1 MSSTGAWLWRTL
13 VFLLYLFLLAPLLI
27 IIVISFNDAPYLIF
41 PPESWSF
48 RWYEE
53 LLTTEAFV
61 SGFQRSIIL
70 ATLTTILALI
80 IGVPAAWA
88 ISRFDFPGRGI
99 FVAFFTMPLMVPGI
113 ILGLGM
119 LLVFSR
125 YDLTSTYPGLLA
137 AHLVVTLPFVIRI
150 VGTSMLTL
158 APEYEEA
165 ALSLGATPRQ
175 AFWRVT
181 LPLVRPGLVA
191 GSAIAFL
198 TSFDEVVLTLFL
210 VGTTMKTLPVEVF
223 NYVQTRTD
231 PLVAALS
238 VVLVGFSIIL
248 VLVIERSA
256 GLRKVL

>member
-1 MSSTGAWLWRTL
+1 MSTL
-13 VFLLYLFLLAPLLI
+13 GSWVWGTLIFLLYLFLLAPLLI
-27 IIVISFNDAPYLIF
+27 IVVISFNDAAYLNF
-41 PPESWSF
+41 PPENWSF

-53 LLTTEAFV
+53 LFTTEAFV
-61 SGFQRSIIL
+61 SGFRRSMIL
-70 ATLTTILALI
+70 ATLTTIFALA

-88 ISRFDFPGRGI
+88 ISRFDFPGRGV

-125 YDLTSTYPGLLA
+125 FNLISTYPGLIA

-175 AFWRVT
+175 AFWHVT
-181 LPLVRPGLVA
+181 LPLVRPGIIA

-210 VGTTMKTLPVEVF
+210 VGTTKRTLPVEIF
-223 NYVQTRTD
+223 SYVQTRTD

-238 VVLVGFSIIL
+238 VVLVGFSIAL
-248 VLVIERSA
+248 VFVIERSS